1 MCNFHSICVRV
12 DGVVGHLP
20 TNSHS
25 GVIAALKWRENE
37 PNTKPKFV
45 EVEWDGRGTYPGAEN
60 IARVPDGEKLTAAQ
74 RKAIDRHY
82 EALAKVLAD
91 PKKYARFLTGA
102 GIFSGPEYLDVH
114 IEVARKDACPVLM
127 RLVDGIMGRFA
138 EAATE
143 SIRGLLA
150 DIIKAPATQEAKIA
164 RGFVC
169 ADMAIREILP
179 ALCDVLKKPDEA
191 KKLRALN
198 RVTDRASAELA
209 RQAARS
215 VRDVFRASASA
226 VLLL

>member
-1 MCNFHSICVRV
+1 M
-12 DGVVGHLP
+12 P
-20 TNSHS
+20 
-25 GVIAALKWRENE
+25 E
-37 PNTKPKFV
+37 
-45 EVEWDGRGTYPGAEN
+45 
-60 IARVPDGEKLTAAQ
+60 GEKLTAAQ

-82 EALAKVLAD
+82 DALAKVLAD

-102 GIFSGPEYLDVH
+102 GIFSGPEYLDVY

-138 EAATE
+138 DAATE
-143 SIRGLLA
+143 SIRGVLA
-150 DIIKAPATQEAKIA
+150 DIIKAPTTLEAKIA

-198 RVTDRASAELA
+198 RVTDLASAELA

-215 VRDVFRASASA
+215 VRDVFQASTSASA
-226 VLLL
+226 YDAAYAAAAAYADADAARIKERQWQAHKIREIISCPFET